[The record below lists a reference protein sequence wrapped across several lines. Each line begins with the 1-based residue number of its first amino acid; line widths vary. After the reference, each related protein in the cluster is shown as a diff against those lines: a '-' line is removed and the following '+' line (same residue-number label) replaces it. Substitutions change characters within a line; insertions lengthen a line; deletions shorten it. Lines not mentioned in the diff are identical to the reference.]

1 MLPRLRVESRDQSSP
16 INDYR
21 IRDGAVELRTL
32 RPNGEGFPNG
42 GEWTRLTEE
51 EVQLHNALNTA
62 VAVWLRE
69 EMAPRARTA
78 I

>member
-21 IRDGAVELRTL
+21 IRDGMVELRTL
-32 RPNGEGFPNG
+32 RPNGERFPNG
-42 GEWTRLTEE
+42 SDWTRLTDE
-51 EVQLHNALNTA
+51 EVQLHDALNTA
-62 VAVWLRE
+62 VAVWLRAE
-69 EMAPRARTA
+69 TAPRIRAA